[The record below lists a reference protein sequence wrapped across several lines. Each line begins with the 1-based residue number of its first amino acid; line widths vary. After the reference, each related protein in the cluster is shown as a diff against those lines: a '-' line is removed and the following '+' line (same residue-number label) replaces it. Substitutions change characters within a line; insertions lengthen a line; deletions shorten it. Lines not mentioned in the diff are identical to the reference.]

1 MKYEIKR
8 FPKKYYKRTGY
19 IRRNIIAAKKRVRKN
34 NQIKVSEVRLIDE
47 DGTQLGILSI
57 SEAIELASNKG
68 MDVVEVSPNTEPP
81 VCRILDYGKFLFEQ
95 KKKTQ
100 GAKKKQKVFQVK
112 EIKFRPLIEIGDY
125 DVKVNKIREFLDQG
139 NKVKI
144 SLRYRGREMR
154 HVELG
159 HKLLERVLKDIETVA
174 MIEQE
179 AEFEGRQLVM
189 IVAPKSN

>member
-1 MKYEIKR
+1 M
-8 FPKKYYKRTGY
+8 
-19 IRRNIIAAKKRVRKN
+19 
-34 NQIKVSEVRLIDE
+34 
-47 DGTQLGILSI
+47 
-57 SEAIELASNKG
+57 IEK
-68 MDVVEVSPNTEPP
+68 
-81 VCRILDYGKFLFEQ
+81 
-95 KKKTQ
+95 
-100 GAKKKQKVFQVK
+100 
-112 EIKFRPLIEIGDY
+112 GDY
-125 DVKVNKIREFLDQG
+125 EVKVNKIREFLDQG

-189 IVAPKSN
+189 IVAPKNN

>member
-1 MKYEIKR
+1 M
-8 FPKKYYKRTGY
+8 
-19 IRRNIIAAKKRVRKN
+19 
-34 NQIKVSEVRLIDE
+34 
-47 DGTQLGILSI
+47 
-57 SEAIELASNKG
+57 IEK
-68 MDVVEVSPNTEPP
+68 
-81 VCRILDYGKFLFEQ
+81 
-95 KKKTQ
+95 
-100 GAKKKQKVFQVK
+100 
-112 EIKFRPLIEIGDY
+112 GDY

-159 HKLLERVLKDIETVA
+159 HDLLERVLKDIETVA

>member
-1 MKYEIKR
+1 M
-8 FPKKYYKRTGY
+8 
-19 IRRNIIAAKKRVRKN
+19 
-34 NQIKVSEVRLIDE
+34 IDE
-47 DGTQLGILSI
+47 DGTQLGIVNVK
-57 SEAIELASNKG
+57 EAIEVATKKG

-95 KKKTQ
+95 KKKKQ

-125 DVKVNKIREFLDQG
+125 EVKLNKIRDFLEQG
-139 NKVKI
+139 NKVKV

-159 HKLLERVLKDIETVA
+159 HKLLKRVVDDIESIA
-174 MIEQE
+174 AIEQD

-189 IVAPKSN
+189 VVAPKHN